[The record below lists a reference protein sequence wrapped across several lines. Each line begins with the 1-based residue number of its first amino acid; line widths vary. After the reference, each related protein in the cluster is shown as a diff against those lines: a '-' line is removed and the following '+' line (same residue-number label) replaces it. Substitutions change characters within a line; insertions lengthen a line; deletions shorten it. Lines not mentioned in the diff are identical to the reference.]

1 MSDCIPCKALVC
13 QVPDDLSYGSASSAI
28 YARNQL
34 SFLITGVAGCFAP
47 AGIFPHVFT
56 YLIDPIPPI
65 IPSGGAGTPIVLR
78 LQGCTS
84 EIVRTV
90 AADAT
95 QEVIEAAAAEVQSAW
110 GQQQAACDARLLPGV
125 RCGIFFNQAISFRC
139 PGGYSLQFFGVAPSV
154 TVVETLGGNT
164 VNVFVT
170 NLGTDTV
177 FGNDFVFTNGV
188 GAPSHGTIDALP
200 GDVLKQ
206 VMFVLVGSPN
216 AFTVKWGVQTLL
228 SGAVFNSRY
237 DITVVTYGNPFPDF
251 VTFADATLTVAA
263 GMFSGA
269 TQAEADARAQAYI
282 DNLAANYIADH
293 ILACVVT

>member
-13 QVPDDLSYGSASSAI
+13 QVPDDLSYGAASSAI

-34 SFLITGVAGCFAP
+34 SFLITGVAGCFPP

-56 YLIDPIPPI
+56 YLIDQIPPI

-95 QEVIEAAAAEVQSAW
+95 QEEIETAAAEVQSAW

-125 RCGIFFNQAISFRC
+125 RCGIFFNQAVSFRC
-139 PGGYSLQFFGVAPSV
+139 PGGYSLQFFGVAPSI

-177 FGNDFVFTNGV
+177 FGHDFVFDNGV
-188 GAPSHGTIDALP
+188 GSVHGLIDAAP
-200 GDVLKQ
+200 GDVLKH
-206 VMFVLVGSPN
+206 VMFILVGSPN
-216 AFTVKWGVQTLL
+216 PWTLKWLGATIVQ
-228 SGAVFNSRY
+228 GAVFNSRY
-237 DITVVTYGNPFPDF
+237 DVTVVTYGQLFPPF